1 MDWKFHF
8 NVTVNVKPSPDISII
23 EDGSNDDESDDD
35 SNDDRSDDD
44 DDDCSDNEDDDN
56 DNKDKWKLTHK

>member
-23 EDGSNDDESDDD
+23 EDDSNDDESDDD
-35 SNDDRSDDD
+35 SNE
-44 DDDCSDNEDDDN
+44 EDEEN
-56 DNKDKWKLTHK
+56 I